1 MGTGLGVP
9 SLAHNVALGATTVTI
24 TPAAGFVID
33 AAFGFFL
40 GDGGAQHGD
49 RRPRWQS
56 RAASG
61 FNLPLRPGP
70 QVTSQ
75 QATLQQLTPQ
85 AAATDV
91 TVTAT
96 ELANA
101 SAPAMPDQSVPA
113 STRRYARQCRSANS
127 STARCSS
134 SGFLATLAGRRL
146 GRNNSSHLPI
156 ADAGA
161 MRWPRAAGKR

>member
-70 QVTSQ
+70 QVKRRQ
-75 QATLQQLTPQ
+75 PTL
-85 AAATDV
+85 
-91 TVTAT
+91 
-96 ELANA
+96 
-101 SAPAMPDQSVPA
+101 
-113 STRRYARQCRSANS
+113 R
-127 STARCSS
+127 
-134 SGFLATLAGRRL
+134 
-146 GRNNSSHLPI
+146 
-156 ADAGA
+156 
-161 MRWPRAAGKR
+161 

>member
-1 MGTGLGVP
+1 MAAGFGNKDFYRLDGAVFFVEQAPWHSTAGVAAYNQQDKDKARRLLKEAGYSGQP
-9 SLAHNVALGATTVTI
+9 VRWITTREYEWMYKNALVAKQQLE
-24 TPAAGFVID
+24 AAGFVID
-33 AAFGFFL
+33 AALGFFL

-85 AAATDV
+85 AAATD
-91 TVTAT
+91 
-96 ELANA
+96 L
-101 SAPAMPDQSVPA
+101 
-113 STRRYARQCRSANS
+113 R
-127 STARCSS
+127 
-134 SGFLATLAGRRL
+134 
-146 GRNNSSHLPI
+146 
-156 ADAGA
+156 
-161 MRWPRAAGKR
+161 